1 MEVSKAR
8 AGARGLVVLHKL
20 RGVRKAIGFQLLSDI
35 CLYSGNDFMCSIAIL
50 LWICGVSALASAH
63 DNSLFS
69 VSGWNLR
76 GLTRELRSSL
86 PRTRLLTSLDL
97 LLLQY

>member
-1 MEVSKAR
+1 MEVGKAR

-20 RGVRKAIGFQLLSDI
+20 RGVRKAISFELFSDI

-50 LWICGVSALASAH
+50 ICICGVYAMARAH

-97 LLLQY
+97 LFLLH